1 MLGGGARSQT
11 GTRSA
16 AALACTLALCAL
28 VAGGCS
34 VPQGGTVTTTGLGDN
49 PVRLE
54 STFDGGTFAVEPA
67 QTTVVFSSIP
77 YTPMAEGTARDG
89 QFLHIEVL
97 WRPKAGQTPVQPE
110 ATNLSIRLVV
120 VSHGEVGVYGGGG
133 FGWIT
138 GGTEDDDEIGIEITG
153 SSIALIDHTP
163 GFADLLSPAAMLGEL
178 GATKDADRARAYR
191 RAASQMVTNRLG
203 RVRWV
208 DSRPATVPGSAGA
221 GQS

>member
-1 MLGGGARSQT
+1 MLVGGARSHMGARAT
-11 GTRSA
+11 
-16 AALACTLALCAL
+16 AALACLLAVCTL

-49 PVRLE
+49 PVKLD
-54 STFDGGTFAVEPA
+54 STFDSGTFAVEPA
-67 QTTVVFSSIP
+67 QTTVVFSTIP
-77 YTPMAEGTARDG
+77 YTPMAEGHARDG

-97 WRPKAGQTPVQPE
+97 WRPKAGQTPVQPA

-120 VSHGEVGVYGGGG
+120 VTQGEVGVYGGGG

-153 SSIALIDHTP
+153 SSMALIDRTP
-163 GFADLLSPAAMLGEL
+163 GFVDLLTPAAMLGEV

-208 DSRPATVPGSAGA
+208 DSRPAAAPGSTSA